1 MAGRT
6 SSIKI
11 ILCSVPW
18 WAKIARGF
26 FLLPGFSSHPS
37 CCLLLVWFA
46 SPIEAIISANATTNQ
61 RNQNQR
67 GGLQPTNEGN
77 QNQRYPREI

>member
-1 MAGRT
+1 MFLFCYISDLCHVGFARMAGRT

-18 WAKIARGF
+18 WGEITRGF
-26 FLLPGFSSHPS
+26 CFLFLLPGFSHPS

-46 SPIEAIISANATTNQ
+46 SPIEAINSANATTNQ
-61 RNQNQR
+61 
-67 GGLQPTNEGN
+67 
-77 QNQRYPREI
+77 